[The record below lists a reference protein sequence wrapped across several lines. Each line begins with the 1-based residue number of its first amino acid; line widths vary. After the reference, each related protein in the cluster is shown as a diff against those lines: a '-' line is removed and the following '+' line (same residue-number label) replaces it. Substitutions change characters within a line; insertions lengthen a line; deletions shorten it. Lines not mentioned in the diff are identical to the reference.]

1 MMHVACAVPICSGRS
16 ISDHTVQC
24 PSIPRAPI
32 VESWLELA
40 ESNPVVPDDALA
52 LAVNGV
58 KSGAAMLS

>member
-1 MMHVACAVPICSGRS
+1 
-16 ISDHTVQC
+16 
-24 PSIPRAPI
+24 